1 MCGWVAEIIL
11 GKSRLSSKGFCI
23 TVCYRR
29 KSLTGNT
36 QRRGTTM
43 TISKMVRNAMHD
55 ERAKEEIITTAELVG
70 AFVLPIFGG
79 FILMVKVMG

>member
-1 MCGWVAEIIL
+1 
-11 GKSRLSSKGFCI
+11 
-23 TVCYRR
+23 
-29 KSLTGNT
+29 
-36 QRRGTTM
+36 M

-79 FILMVKVMG
+79 FILIAKVMG

>member
-1 MCGWVAEIIL
+1 
-11 GKSRLSSKGFCI
+11 
-23 TVCYRR
+23 
-29 KSLTGNT
+29 
-36 QRRGTTM
+36 M

>member
-1 MCGWVAEIIL
+1 
-11 GKSRLSSKGFCI
+11 
-23 TVCYRR
+23 
-29 KSLTGNT
+29 
-36 QRRGTTM
+36 M
-43 TISKMVRNAMHD
+43 TIGKMVKNAMHD